1 MYELGGG
8 ICLGK
13 PFERVGILGWEAHIQ
28 TCKRDEFLFNL
39 KPNQASVVDKSSMIK
54 YCLTLFFTDND
65 IGDW

>member
-39 KPNQASVVDKSSMIK
+39 KPNQASVVDKSSWRLIDNWYTK
-54 YCLTLFFTDND
+54 YTSFVFLE
-65 IGDW
+65 